1 MARLRRISWIGWIRS
16 IRWRIPGGL
25 ILCAGIVVQPHLLGK
40 WGPKTL
46 GELWEALG
54 GLWRPWESS
63 GRALRGPGRALG
75 GYGGALGEL
84 WEVPRDSF
92 EGVCVN
98 YRHPGPRR
106 V

>member
-1 MARLRRISWIGWIRS
+1 MARLRWISWIGW

-63 GRALRGPGRALG
+63 GRALGGPGRALG
-75 GYGGALGEL
+75 GYGGAPGEL
-84 WEVPRDSF
+84 WEALYTNKLPI
-92 EGVCVN
+92 N
-98 YRHPGPRR
+98 HPSGRY
-106 V
+106 VIQ